1 MGKKKKTQTGKE
13 DVILKSFWRDNA
25 RFADLFNATVFEGK
39 QVLQPD
45 ILTEMDTDVSGTIQ
59 TANND
64 YISLNR
70 NRDVMKKTAMGV
82 EFAIVAVENQMKVH
96 YGAPLRTMLYDGLG
110 YQKEYEEIRNQRKA
124 ELAQK
129 QEKKTEEL
137 SETNVTIGENEG
149 LSGKIATDGENE
161 ETYKKIATDGA
172 NEGLSKKIVS
182 DSEKEK
188 AVKNS
193 YQLSGD
199 EFLSGIRKEDRL
211 HPIITIVISYSENAW
226 DGPLCLKD
234 MIVEMPEEI
243 ERVFSDYKMNLVQ
256 IRDSKQYVFQNED
269 VKDLFEISRSIYEK
283 DFDQLK
289 KNYSDRNIN
298 KEMIKLVGKI
308 TGSRK
313 LESLSKEEKE
323 EVEGRK
329 MCRALEELVE
339 EGYKAGIREKEQVEQ
354 LFLELSKAGR
364 TEDIARAV
372 TDKEYQKRLME
383 EYGIIK

>member
-1 MGKKKKTQTGKE
+1 M
-13 DVILKSFWRDNA
+13 
-25 RFADLFNATVFEGK
+25 
-39 QVLQPD
+39 LQPD
-45 ILTEMDTDVSGTIQ
+45 MLTEMDTDVSGTIQ

-129 QEKKTEEL
+129 QEKKAEEV
-137 SETNVTIGENEG
+137 SGTNVTDGEYEG
-149 LSGKIATDGENE
+149 LSE
-161 ETYKKIATDGA
+161 
-172 NEGLSKKIVS
+172 KIVF

-188 AVKNS
+188 TVKNR

-313 LESLSKEEKE
+313 LESLSKEENE

-339 EGYKAGIREKEQVEQ
+339 EGRREGYESGIREKEQVEQ

-364 TEDIARAV
+364 TEDITRAV
-372 TDKEYQKRLME
+372 TDKEYQKRLMG

>member
-45 ILTEMDTDVSGTIQ
+45 MLTEMDTDVSGTIQ

-82 EFAIVAVENQMKVH
+82 EFTIVAVENQIKVH

-129 QEKKTEEL
+129 QEKK
-137 SETNVTIGENEG
+137 
-149 LSGKIATDGENE
+149 IAADRT
-161 ETYKKIATDGA
+161 

-188 AVKNS
+188 SVKNS

-211 HPIITIVISYSENAW
+211 HPIITIVISYSENIW

-256 IRDSKQYVFQNED
+256 IRGSEQYVFQNED

-329 MCRALEELVE
+329 MCRALEEFAE
-339 EGYKAGIREKEQVEQ
+339 EERRKGYESGIREKEQVEQ

-364 TEDIARAV
+364 TEDITRAV

>member
-1 MGKKKKTQTGKE
+1 M
-13 DVILKSFWRDNA
+13 
-25 RFADLFNATVFEGK
+25 
-39 QVLQPD
+39 
-45 ILTEMDTDVSGTIQ
+45 LTEMDTDVSGTIQ

-129 QEKKTEEL
+129 QEKKAEEV
-137 SETNVTIGENEG
+137 SGTNVTDGEYEG
-149 LSGKIATDGENE
+149 LSE
-161 ETYKKIATDGA
+161 
-172 NEGLSKKIVS
+172 KIVF

-188 AVKNS
+188 TVKNR

-313 LESLSKEEKE
+313 LESLSKEENE

-339 EGYKAGIREKEQVEQ
+339 EGRREGYESGIREKEQVEQ

-364 TEDIARAV
+364 TEDITRAV
-372 TDKEYQKRLME
+372 TDKEYQKRLMG

>member
-1 MGKKKKTQTGKE
+1 M
-13 DVILKSFWRDNA
+13 
-25 RFADLFNATVFEGK
+25 
-39 QVLQPD
+39 LQPD
-45 ILTEMDTDVSGTIQ
+45 MLTEMDTDVSGTIQ

-129 QEKKTEEL
+129 QEKKAEEV
-137 SETNVTIGENEG
+137 SGTNVTDGEYEG
-149 LSGKIATDGENE
+149 LSE
-161 ETYKKIATDGA
+161 
-172 NEGLSKKIVS
+172 KIVF

-188 AVKNS
+188 TVKNR

-256 IRDSKQYVFQNED
+256 IRGSEQYVFQNED
-269 VKDLFEISRSIYEK
+269 VKDLFEISRRIYEK

-313 LESLSKEEKE
+313 LESLSKEENE

-339 EGYKAGIREKEQVEQ
+339 EGRREGYESGIREKEQVEQ

-364 TEDIARAV
+364 TEDITRAV
-372 TDKEYQKRLME
+372 TDKEYQKRLMG

>member
-1 MGKKKKTQTGKE
+1 M
-13 DVILKSFWRDNA
+13 
-25 RFADLFNATVFEGK
+25 
-39 QVLQPD
+39 LQPD
-45 ILTEMDTDVSGTIQ
+45 MLTEMDTDVSGTIQ

-129 QEKKTEEL
+129 QEKKAEEV
-137 SETNVTIGENEG
+137 SGTNVTDGEYEG
-149 LSGKIATDGENE
+149 LSE
-161 ETYKKIATDGA
+161 
-172 NEGLSKKIVS
+172 KIVF

-188 AVKNS
+188 TVKNR

-313 LESLSKEEKE
+313 LESLSKEENE

-329 MCRALEELVE
+329 MCRALEEFAEEEREKGRE
-339 EGYKAGIREKEQVEQ
+339 EGWESGIESMEK
-354 LFLELSKAGR
+354 LILELSKAGR
-364 TEDIARAV
+364 TDDIVRVA
-372 TDKEYQKRLME
+372 TDKEYQTRLME
-383 EYGIIK
+383 EFGIK